1 MQTPLITVGIP
12 SYNHAKFLAK
22 CLESVITQTYYNL
35 EVIIVD
41 NYSTDDTDSILS
53 SFRDPRISI
62 VKVNNGG
69 SIGKSRNAV
78 LNKSRGEWIAFLD
91 SDDWWMEDKL
101 KRCADFFQV
110 GVDLIYHDLIVVDER
125 NDRFK
130 STSIRSRS
138 LENPVFKDLIIKGN
152 TIATSSVVVRN
163 TILSKVNGMSESKE
177 MFGLEDFNTWLKI
190 SQITEGFRHIP
201 ENLGFYRMHNN
212 NVSLA
217 EKFIRP
223 TAAFIEFL
231 PLLSKKEI
239 SVMNDN
245 YAFAAA
251 RLNFIARIGNTS
263 RRDLASLIKHGSLTN
278 RIKALYML
286 LAATLNMKKSN

>member
-110 GVDLIYHDLIVVDER
+110 GIDLIYHDLIVVDER
-125 NDRFK
+125 KDRFK

-138 LENPVFKDLIIKGN
+138 LKNPVFKDLIIKGN